1 MQAILLQV
9 KSQNVE
15 FLGKWFNESS
25 KEAILVGHMTKH
37 SGDMIHIS
45 THKFVR
51 MPEDQV
57 YLGHSVFYYLQKV
70 HKQLLLIAFFDAKF
84 WLQQPEIEI
93 KAAESLYGDAKL
105 ETKIV
110 DITKVTWN
118 EAANP
123 DEVRLFQLRKMRA
136 AMNMVSSKISE
147 ASSTPDPM
155 AKAVHSKIKS
165 MMEALKNRDDNPEIK
180 RLGDALKE
188 IILQW

>member
-1 MQAILLQV
+1 M
-9 KSQNVE
+9 
-15 FLGKWFNESS
+15 
-25 KEAILVGHMTKH
+25 
-37 SGDMIHIS
+37 
-45 THKFVR
+45 
-51 MPEDQV
+51 
-57 YLGHSVFYYLQKV
+57 
-70 HKQLLLIAFFDAKF
+70 
-84 WLQQPEIEI
+84 QQPEIEI

-136 AMNMVSSKISE
+136 AMNMVSTKISE
-147 ASSTPDPM
+147 ATSTPDPM

-165 MMEALKNRDDNPEIK
+165 VMEALKNRDGNPEIK
-180 RLGDALKE
+180 RVGDALKE

>member
-1 MQAILLQV
+1 M
-9 KSQNVE
+9 
-15 FLGKWFNESS
+15 
-25 KEAILVGHMTKH
+25 
-37 SGDMIHIS
+37 
-45 THKFVR
+45 
-51 MPEDQV
+51 
-57 YLGHSVFYYLQKV
+57 
-70 HKQLLLIAFFDAKF
+70 
-84 WLQQPEIEI
+84 QQPEIEI

-118 EAANP
+118 EVTNP

-147 ASSTPDPM
+147 ATSTPDPM

-165 MMEALKNRDDNPEIK
+165 VMEALKNRDDNPEIK